1 MKIEFSNR
9 AYERSHGKMPKG
21 TGMWGFAL
29 HSNPE
34 PDEMQFFYGSLTQAK
49 AQAKAHYAQVAQQN
63 GTSLMTIYIM
73 P

>member
-1 MKIEFSNR
+1 MKKITFSTR
-9 AYERSHGKMPKG
+9 AYERSHFSKPKG

-49 AQAKAHYAQVAQQN
+49 AQAKAYYAQMAQE
-63 GTSLMTIYIM
+63 SSITIYIL